1 MIVWWLGTDDGDGE
15 TRAVIVSKI
24 GAAVKRA
31 AEHKYEHANTN
42 TQIQIHKYTNTAYY
56 EVPERPNM

>member
-15 TRAVIVSKI
+15 TRAVTVSKI

-31 AEHKYEHANTN
+31 AEHKYKHTNTNTHIQIQIYKYKYTNTN
-42 TQIQIHKYTNTAYY
+42 TQ
-56 EVPERPNM
+56 V